1 VGTDVPLHALDIRG
15 TANVADIIINN
26 DLTLIGGLT
35 TNTLTINSVS
45 MSTTSNF
52 QQVTNVGDAATTNTV
67 QFTNPTTGFTVSS
80 NAEVGGELSVSGNT
94 VVSSNLTVS
103 GNVGIGTTEPTESL
117 DIVGNL
123 NLQKVSNTAT
133 IKLNSNVVTEY
144 VRSKKSL
151 IKYPRVAMTQNALNN
166 GYAAEASTENNG
178 TSSGQAYRLFDG
190 IAGGD
195 RGYHSVG
202 AIYTSG
208 STYNGSASITDAYGT
223 QHQGEWI
230 KLQMPTAD
238 KIKLSGFSF
247 SPRYVSTAEYHHRAP
262 YKGVFL
268 GSTDGTNWY
277 PIHYFDKFAVPE
289 LTTVSRT
296 FENTTND
303 YYNRIALVAYEVG
316 PNATYGDVLNFAELE
331 YYGVPEYDP
340 EAHGTDV
347 IMRSVPN
354 VPNTDWLEVYYDGQ
368 DYTSMP
374 STVTDKSGN
383 GVTGTPNGGVGF
395 DTEYKAFTFDGSG
408 DYIKGAIPSSLSGNH
423 PYTFSLWI
431 KPDAIQSSF
440 KAVFE
445 MGNRA
450 NNQSCGLY
458 LNGGSIVHLA
468 FANNLT
474 TSTSVVPNQWIHIT
488 GTYTSGSRKVYAD
501 GVLLATDAYS
511 SMNIGSTEMTL
522 GANND
527 DSQEFDGSIAN
538 FRLFNRAL
546 TKDEIWQLYAYQKE
560 YFDVSPDVV
569 TFKGGRLGIG
579 TSDPRATLEVR
590 GDIYGGCPVYFHAR
604 RTSSTT
610 ANTSGVLITWDTVE
624 TSRGG
629 GYDPSNGKFTAP
641 IKGVYKFIYYARG
654 DGTNNAFVLRPR
666 YNDVDPGT
674 GNTAGT
680 TLGNEDGAHA
690 SAYLIHE
697 MNEGDTLEILLYS
710 LSGTM
715 YISSFYNGFY
725 GYYLSSL

>member
-1 VGTDVPLHALDIRG
+1 
-15 TANVADIIINN
+15 
-26 DLTLIGGLT
+26 
-35 TNTLTINSVS
+35 

-94 VVSSNLTVS
+94 AVSSNLTVS

-123 NLQKVSNTAT
+123 NLQKVSNAAS

-316 PNATYGDVLNFAELE
+316 PNATYGDVLNFAEMELF
-331 YYGVPEYDP
+331 GVPEYDP

-374 STVTDKSGN
+374 STITDKSGN
-383 GVTGTPNGGVGF
+383 GVTGTPTNGVTF
-395 DTEYKAFTFDGSG
+395 DSTWKAFNFDAATNQYITATTTNQAGAFVHTVSMWVKFSELTSSQHFLFRFGSTAG
-408 DYIKGAIPSSLSGNH
+408 AAFTAIGMYYSANQGIRVSTGVDYRTRFHPTPGEWVHIMYSYSGGTLDEAASDTRVKFYVNGVRWQFQD
-423 PYTFSLWI
+423 YY
-431 KPDAIQSSF
+431 Q
-440 KAVFE
+440 
-445 MGNRA
+445 
-450 NNQSCGLY
+450 
-458 LNGGSIVHLA
+458 GGSVTPAALNLPGTNTLQVNGKDGASNIIVDM
-468 FANNLT
+468 
-474 TSTSVVPNQWIHIT
+474 SV
-488 GTYTSGSRKVYAD
+488 
-501 GVLLATDAYS
+501 
-511 SMNIGSTEMTL
+511 
-522 GANND
+522 
-527 DSQEFDGSIAN
+527 AN

-546 TKDEIWQLYAYQKE
+546 TGDEAWQLYAYQKD
-560 YFDVSPDVV
+560 YFQVSPDVV
-569 TFKGGRLGIG
+569 IFKGGRLGIG
-579 TSDPRATLEVR
+579 TREPKAPLDVMGIPYGPGARPVFFATNDSSSGIMITSTGIFTDELPDAHINAGNCYDGTTGR
-590 GDIYGGCPVYFHAR
+590 FTPKIAGTYMFTFHLTVATDKNNR
-604 RTSSTT
+604 NFCQTT
-610 ANTSGVLITWDTVE
+610 FYLN
-624 TSRGG
+624 
-629 GYDPSNGKFTAP
+629 
-641 IKGVYKFIYYARG
+641 
-654 DGTNNAFVLRPR
+654 GTNNNRAT
-666 YNDVDPGT
+666 T
-674 GNTAGT
+674 GRG
-680 TLGNEDGAHA
+680 LGYLAHQAVSHTDGELLPVHINRALYLNVGDYVQVGILQLSHA
-690 SAYLIHE
+690 EVQVAQNYSWFTGYL
-697 MNEGDTLEILLYS
+697 
-710 LSGTM
+710 LS
-715 YISSFYNGFY
+715 
-725 GYYLSSL
+725 